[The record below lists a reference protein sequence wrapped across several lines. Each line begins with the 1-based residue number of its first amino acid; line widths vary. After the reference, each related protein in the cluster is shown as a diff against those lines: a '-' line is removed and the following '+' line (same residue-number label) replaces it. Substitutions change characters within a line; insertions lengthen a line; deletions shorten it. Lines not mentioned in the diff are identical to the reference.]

1 MRKPQGDSP
10 THASRHTAVRQ
21 EISIFS
27 KFLNTI
33 RENPTNNAISQNVK
47 HDVKHVSQGD
57 SPTHASR
64 HTAVRQEIS
73 IFPFFLNTI
82 RENPTNN
89 DISQNVKHDL
99 SKILAWFILDY
110 FVHNLDLISLAR
122 KNFQVQ
128 NSDDETILADET
140 YYVWDPGWSHP
151 SFINIPTDISSQ
163 IITTVSINRDFV
175 RITPLNIDATPINY
189 NSLFTDREG
198 NNSLNSTFIIKKI

>member
-1 MRKPQGDSP
+1 MREPQGDSP

-27 KFLNTI
+27 KFLNKI
-33 RENPTNNAISQNVK
+33 RENPTNNDISQNVK

-73 IFPFFLNTI
+73 IFSNFLNTI

-140 YYVWDPGWSHP
+140 LCLGPWMV
-151 SFINIPTDISSQ
+151 SS
-163 IITTVSINRDFV
+163 II
-175 RITPLNIDATPINY
+175 Y
-189 NSLFTDREG
+189 
-198 NNSLNSTFIIKKI
+198 